1 MSSKKVIISNI
12 FSLGSIE
19 IIGLL
24 IPIISMPLL
33 TSALGADMYGQY
45 LLVMTILAF
54 GNTIVDYGAQYSGVR
69 DVSRNINNKKARD
82 FLFSNYQAIRLFLS
96 FVYIFIISS
105 YFVFFKNE
113 FIIYILSSLI
123 PYILGYFLSCPWFFL
138 SINKTKILLIST
150 FSTKMTTLIY
160 IVLFL
165 EKPEDFLFLLYFTS
179 YPNLIAG
186 IILSFYLIKINHIKV
201 IKPKYF
207 TSYMKRG
214 WNIFVGILA
223 PNFYNS
229 IPVIILGSYGNT
241 LQFAKFAIASRICSI
256 IMTFQDV
263 FAKAI
268 YPVIIQN
275 SRNYLK
281 GIFFINITFSFLSI
295 LFIFI
300 LGEFFLKYLIG
311 NELAINNLYLYIIS
325 FGIFFNGV
333 TNALSKGYFLPNSH
347 DVIYK
352 KISMRISIL
361 SAILSYVLIYNFG
374 VLGGAIAITVAR
386 FLFSLDYSITYIK
399 MKKNTV

>member
-1 MSSKKVIISNI
+1 MSSKKIIINNI

-45 LLVMTILAF
+45 LLIMTILTF
-54 GNTIVDYGAQYSGVR
+54 GNTIVDYGVQYSGVR
-69 DVSRNINNKKARD
+69 DVSKNINNKKARD

-96 FVYIFIISS
+96 FIYIIIISF
-105 YFVFFKNE
+105 YFILFKSE
-113 FIIYILSSLI
+113 FMMYIWSSLI
-123 PYILGYFLSCPWFFL
+123 PYIFGYFLSSPWFFL
-138 SINKTKILLIST
+138 SINKTKILLISALA
-150 FSTKMTTLIY
+150 TKITTL
-160 IVLFL
+160 LFIIFFL
-165 EKPEDFLFLLYFTS
+165 KEPGDFLFLLYFTS
-179 YPNLIAG
+179 YPSLISG
-186 IILSFYLIKINHIKV
+186 IILSFYLIKIYKVKV

-207 TSYMKRG
+207 NSYIKRG
-214 WNIFVGILA
+214 WNIFIGILA

-229 IPVIILGSYGNT
+229 IPVIILGSYAST

-268 YPVIIQN
+268 YPVIIQD
-275 SRNYLK
+275 SGSQLK
-281 GIFFINITFSFLSI
+281 NILFINIIFSTLSMT
-295 LFIFI
+295 FIFT

-311 NELAINNLYLYIIS
+311 DELAINNLYLYIIS

-347 DVIYK
+347 DLIYK
-352 KISMRISIL
+352 KISMRVSIL
-361 SAILSYVLIYNFG
+361 SAILSYLLIYKFG
-374 VLGGAIAITVAR
+374 VLGGAIAITIAR

-399 MKKNTV
+399 MKKNII

>member
-1 MSSKKVIISNI
+1 MSSKKIIISNI

-45 LLVMTILAF
+45 LLIMTILAF
-54 GNTIVDYGAQYSGVR
+54 GNTIVDYGVQYSGVR
-69 DVSRNINNKKARD
+69 DVSKNINNKKTRD

-96 FVYIFIISS
+96 FIYIFIISF
-105 YFVFFKNE
+105 YFVLFKNE
-113 FIIYILSSLI
+113 FVIYILSSLV
-123 PYILGYFLSCPWFFL
+123 PYIFGYFLSSPWFFL

-150 FSTKMTTLIY
+150 FSTKIITLIY
-160 IVLFL
+160 IVFFL
-165 EKPEDFLFLLYFTS
+165 KDPEDFLILLYFTS
-179 YPNLIAG
+179 YPSLIAG
-186 IILSFYLIKINHIKV
+186 IILSFYLIRIYHVKV
-201 IKPKYF
+201 IRPKYF
-207 TSYMKRG
+207 ISYIKRG

-229 IPVIILGSYGNT
+229 IPVIILGSYGSS

-275 SRNYLK
+275 SGNHLK
-281 GIFFINITFSFLSI
+281 SIFFINITFSSLSI
-295 LFIFI
+295 FFIFT

-311 NELAINNLYLYIIS
+311 SELAINNLYLYIIS

-333 TNALSKGYFLPNSH
+333 TNALSKGYFLPNSY
-347 DVIYK
+347 DLIYK
-352 KISMRISIL
+352 KISMRVSIL
-361 SAILSYVLIYNFG
+361 SAILSYILIYKFG

-386 FLFSLDYSITYIK
+386 FLFSLDYSVTYIK
-399 MKKNTV
+399 MKKNTI